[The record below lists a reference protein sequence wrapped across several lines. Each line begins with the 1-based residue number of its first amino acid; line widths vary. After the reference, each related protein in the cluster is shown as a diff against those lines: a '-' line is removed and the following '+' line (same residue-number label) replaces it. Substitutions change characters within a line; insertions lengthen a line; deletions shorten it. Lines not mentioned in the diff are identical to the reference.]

1 VTLQELIEQLQLM
14 ATQLQISQS
23 AQALSTSHTTGRRTQ
38 AARATLELAHQE
50 NLTEVA
56 GGTGAVLNANYVF

>member
-14 ATQLQISQS
+14 ADPAAS
-23 AQALSTSHTTGRRTQ
+23 AQALSTTLSPVAFAQ
-38 AARATLELAHQE
+38 DVRATLELAHQE

-56 GGTGAVLNANYVF
+56 GELEQF

>member
-14 ATQLQISQS
+14 ATQCISVS
-23 AQALSTSHTTGRRTQ
+23 SGTSTKTTRIGRLRTQ
-38 AARATLELAHQE
+38 DVRATLELAHQE

-56 GGTGAVLNANYVF
+56 GELEQF